1 MLILARKEGE
11 SIVIDGDIVV
21 TILKIGGGSMKIGI
35 TAPDEVTILR
45 NELCDPQT
53 FAYGERADR

>member
-35 TAPDEVTILR
+35 TAPEAVPILR
-45 NELCDPQT
+45 NELCDPQA
-53 FAYGERADR
+53 FVDGERADR

>member
-21 TILKIGGGSMKIGI
+21 TILKIGGASMKIGI
-35 TAPDEVTILR
+35 DAPDEVKILR
-45 NELCDPQT
+45 NEIFEPET
-53 FAYGERADR
+53 FVADGRADR